1 MHGDELVKD
10 NNFLFII
17 VFVKVV
23 QKKPPLRI
31 SSKFH
36 NLVYFNPMII
46 DPRNNR
52 KQKFALCGVSFTG

>member
-10 NNFLFII
+10 NDFLLII
-17 VFVKVV
+17 VFVMS
-23 QKKPPLRI
+23 RI

-36 NLVYFNPMII
+36 NLVYFDPMII

-52 KQKFALCGVSFTG
+52 KQNFALCGVSFTG